1 MFVKKDNCRT
11 IEEVVRRN
19 TGMETEQFLTDV
31 RDPFLKNLKEAVE
44 FVKNYISSHPGCR
57 VTIVGDYDSDGIN
70 ATTIMYWCF
79 MKMKITPVLRLPRR
93 MSEGYGLNEKIIDE
107 IPSGLL
113 ITVDNGIAA
122 LAAVKKAKEKNLAV
136 VVTDHHLPVQDK
148 DGNMLL
154 PEADVILDPHIDSES
169 DFHDYC
175 GAALAY
181 RFARAMFGAK
191 FPELIVLASIA
202 AVSDV
207 VPLIGAN
214 RTLVKDGLGYINKRR
229 VVPGLAELLKKLEL
243 DDHITEGDY
252 GFLLGPIFNA
262 SGRLFDSGAENVVKL
277 LCTKR
282 GDFTAKYKADKRIL
296 DDINV
301 EPTREYIDM
310 AHDVVTSDIFMK
322 SFGNL
327 SERNV
332 WIENELDDF
341 FYSKPVMIKR
351 IVNYIVETGIQNTS
365 NGNWTVCTDE
375 VQEKFDVTYE
385 WLLENRELI
394 KDSIDGR
401 DEILSATWDSFDGNG
416 KWNGFDCNFCGDSC
430 PNYEE

>member
-1 MFVKKDNCRT
+1 MSKGYEIEYGGYAVDTKTGKEELLFSTFASELLCKNRT
-11 IEEVVRRN
+11 IEEIKIWNDLGAAYDPDSVTVRYRKL
-19 TGMETEQFLTDV
+19 EI
-31 RDPFLKNLKEAVE
+31 A
-44 FVKNYISSHPGCR
+44 
-57 VTIVGDYDSDGIN
+57 IN
-70 ATTIMYWCF
+70 PW
-79 MKMKITPVLRLPRR
+79 R
-93 MSEGYGLNEKIIDE
+93 
-107 IPSGLL
+107 
-113 ITVDNGIAA
+113 
-122 LAAVKKAKEKNLAV
+122 
-136 VVTDHHLPVQDK
+136 
-148 DGNMLL
+148 
-154 PEADVILDPHIDSES
+154 DSEE
-169 DFHDYC
+169 
-175 GAALAY
+175 A
-181 RFARAMFGAK
+181 
-191 FPELIVLASIA
+191 
-202 AVSDV
+202 
-207 VPLIGAN
+207 
-214 RTLVKDGLGYINKRR
+214 
-229 VVPGLAELLKKLEL
+229 AELDSVIIRI
-243 DDHITEGDY
+243 DDCWYTEVWTDDD
-252 GFLLGPIFNA
+252 L
-262 SGRLFDSGAENVVKL
+262 
-277 LCTKR
+277 
-282 GDFTAKYKADKRIL
+282 KRIL

-310 AHDVVTSDIFMK
+310 AHNVVTSDIFMK